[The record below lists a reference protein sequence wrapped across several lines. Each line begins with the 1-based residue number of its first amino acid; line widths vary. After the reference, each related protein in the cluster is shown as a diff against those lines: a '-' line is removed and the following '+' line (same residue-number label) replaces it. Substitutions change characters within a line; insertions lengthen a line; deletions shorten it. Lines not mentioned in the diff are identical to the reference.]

1 MRAGAPGCVM
11 ARGFLNL
18 CNRLLNVA
26 VGLALLVMGLYAGYA
41 LWDNGQIYSAA
52 ENVRTDMLL
61 YKPKLAEDGEAG
73 PTLDELRAINPDV
86 RAWLTLDNTMI
97 DYPVVQG
104 ATNFTYL
111 NTDVYGNFSLAGSIF
126 ADTRCDPNFQDRY
139 TLIHGH
145 HMAERRMFG
154 DLDLYKDQEFF
165 KENRTGTLIL
175 EDRIYSLVTIACLVA
190 AANDDVIFSP
200 ERWADDIEEPLRYAR
215 AAAMHYD
222 DAMITRLLEENE
234 LAAGGGRTP
243 QILVLATCSSEYT
256 DARTILLAEMQDY
269 VPANREDERL

>member
-1 MRAGAPGCVM
+1 M

-18 CNRLLNVA
+18 CNRLLNLLV
-26 VGLALLVMGLYAGYA
+26 VLALLVMGLYAGYA

-52 ENVRTDMLL
+52 ENVRADMLL
-61 YKPKLAEDGEAG
+61 YKPKLAEDGDSA
-73 PTLDELRAINPDV
+73 PSLDELRAINPDV

-97 DYPVVQG
+97 DYPVVQ
-104 ATNFTYL
+104 TDDNYTYL
-111 NTDVYGNFSLAGSIF
+111 NQDVYGNFALAGSIF
-126 ADTRCDPNFQDRY
+126 ADTRCDPDFHDRY

-154 DLDLYKDQEFF
+154 DLDLYKDQKFF
-165 KENRTGTLIL
+165 EENRTGTLIL
-175 EDRIYSLVTIACLVA
+175 EDRIYSLVTIACLIV
-190 AANDDVIFSP
+190 AANDSIIFRP
-200 ERWADDIEEPLRYAR
+200 QNWADDIEEPLRYAR

-234 LAAGGGRTP
+234 LAAGGGRPP

-269 VPANREDERL
+269 VPANREDEGL

>member
-1 MRAGAPGCVM
+1 M
-11 ARGFLNL
+11 ARVFLNL
-18 CNRLLNVA
+18 CNRLLSAFVA
-26 VGLALLVMGLYAGYA
+26 LALLAMGSYAGYA
-41 LWDNGQIYSAA
+41 LWDNSQIYTAA
-52 ENVRTDMLL
+52 ENVRADMLL
-61 YKPKLAEDGEAG
+61 YKPKVGEEESG
-73 PTLDELRAINPDV
+73 PTLSELRAINPDV

-104 ATNFTYL
+104 ATNFSYL

-126 ADTRCDPNFQDRY
+126 ADTRCDPNFGDRY

-154 DLDLYKDQEFF
+154 DLDLYKDPKFF
-165 KENRTGTLIL
+165 EENRTGTLIL

-190 AANDDVIFSP
+190 PANDEVFFTP
-200 ERWADDIEEPLRYAR
+200 ERWADDIEEPLSLAR
-215 AAAMHYD
+215 ETALHAD
-222 DAMITRLLEENE
+222 DAMIARLLEENE
-234 LAAGGGRTP
+234 AADGGRPP

-269 VPANREDERL
+269 APAEREDEGV